1 MDKLLTIKE
10 AASFL
15 KVSTMSLRR
24 WTNDGKL
31 KCYRVG
37 GNRERRFER
46 QDLLNFLHPEHNR
59 KTPLGLADHKV
70 GNSAHIA
77 QFYQSLD
84 ESITA
89 GISYLGKGLA
99 LGEKA
104 LIVSTASRLTNL
116 LDGLKKQGLPVSNL
130 LADGSITIDTGR
142 AKPTEQIQFMTKA
155 ISAAHSPNGF
165 RLLGDMVWTQEQN
178 WGISYITTLENY
190 TNNTLANPNRI
201 FLCQYDLCKFDAS
214 SALMAFETH
223 SLVTYRNNLQES
235 PYFAS
240 GYLKTQPE

>member
-10 AASFL
+10 AALLL
-15 KVSTMSLRR
+15 KVSAMSLRR

-46 QDLLNFLHPEHNR
+46 QDLLNFLHPEHSGM
-59 KTPLGLADHKV
+59 TPLGLAAHKV

-77 QFYQSLD
+77 QFYQSRE

-89 GISYLGKGLA
+89 GIAYLGKGLA

-104 LIVSTASRLTNL
+104 LIVSTASRLANL
-116 LDGLKKQGLPVSNL
+116 LDGLKKQGFPVSTL
-130 LADGSITIDTGR
+130 LADGSIITDTGR
-142 AKPTEQIQFMTKA
+142 ATPTEQIQFMTNA
-155 ISAAHSPNGF
+155 ISATHSSNGC

-178 WGISYITTLENY
+178 WGISHITTLENY
-190 TNNTLANPNRI
+190 TNNTLADQNRI
-201 FLCQYDLCKFDAS
+201 FLCQYDLRKFDAS

-223 SLVTYRNNLQES
+223 SLITYRHNLQKS

-240 GYLKTQPE
+240 GS